1 MTTPISTRKS
11 AKYRNFTQI
20 NKDSTTQDGAEFTL
34 LVDRLFLGTG
44 GHLVLSHGCEIM
56 ALFDEIKLNSLE
68 LTLFVDEDACRKL
81 YRAFDI
87 EMNISRTTDVRPNRL
102 FRAVLTLSADKLL
115 RYAKQTPPAGAPVDR
130 LIELLRSSPN
140 LTQKLN
146 DWELKGAFPM
156 NQERI
161 SA

>member
-44 GHLVLSHGCEIM
+44 GHLVLSQGCEII

-68 LTLFVDEDACRKL
+68 LTLFVDEDACQKL

-87 EMNISRTTDVRPNRL
+87 EMNISRIIIQNNDFEVLIILGKTTFQAPDYQFRRFITNRHMNGDHRL
-102 FRAVLTLSADKLL
+102 FTNIGVMNNLQIYFRSLLFSA
-115 RYAKQTPPAGAPVDR
+115 
-130 LIELLRSSPN
+130 N
-140 LTQKLN
+140 L
-146 DWELKGAFPM
+146 
-156 NQERI
+156 
-161 SA
+161 